1 MLSKNV
7 YLCLTAGHETAKMNP
22 YIKGSEGKSKPYFFV
37 QRAPAGAMGYDRNGL
52 NMVPE
57 PRGR

>member
-1 MLSKNV
+1 MYNNAN
-7 YLCLTAGHETAKMNP
+7 T
-22 YIKGSEGKSKPYFFV
+22 KGSEGKSKRVTFV
-37 QRAPAGAMGYDRNGL
+37 QRAPVGGMGYDRSRP